1 LKDKRGWLA
10 LLLGLAL
17 VRGLIYMAVTPPW
30 QAPDETGHFE
40 YAWLIAH
47 LGRLPGA
54 QDISPRFEGDLLESL
69 YTWRYGQSIGRPL
82 PDQMPARLSDLPPQ
96 IFVRN
101 SRTVLSQ
108 RFSLAY
114 IWMACF
120 IRPFLNQDLTFQLY
134 AARLASVALALGIAG
149 LTWRIFQELFPQQLW
164 LVVAMTAFVV
174 FLPQHTF
181 INASVGEGPLA
192 ELAACIVL
200 YGWLRLF
207 RRPARR
213 RDILAVLGGTLLGMW
228 SKNTAAFLLPFDL
241 VALGLLLRARLPDSR
256 WLKGWRFLVA
266 GLVLALL
273 LGWGALQTPVGHSV
287 YVYLQ
292 AGWSGLPIN
301 PAAAQQPTLSK
312 ILLRTYDSFWA
323 QFGWR
328 TVRVGWAWYLVVYA
342 LTLFALGG
350 WALPR
355 SQHGLMLPRT
365 KGVLGA
371 MLLVA
376 VGAWLATALIT
387 PGYFRSSQGRFL
399 FPVIVPFTFFLVGGW
414 ARWIPI
420 RWSHHFTPGLV
431 LLLAGLDTIAIS
443 AQWSYFYMG

>member
-1 LKDKRGWLA
+1 
-10 LLLGLAL
+10 
-17 VRGLIYMAVTPPW
+17 
-30 QAPDETGHFE
+30 
-40 YAWLIAH
+40 
-47 LGRLPGA
+47 
-54 QDISPRFEGDLLESL
+54 
-69 YTWRYGQSIGRPL
+69 
-82 PDQMPARLSDLPPQ
+82 
-96 IFVRN
+96 
-101 SRTVLSQ
+101 
-108 RFSLAY
+108 
-114 IWMACF
+114 
-120 IRPFLNQDLTFQLY
+120 
-134 AARLASVALALGIAG
+134 
-149 LTWRIFQELFPQQLW
+149 
-164 LVVAMTAFVV
+164 MTAFVV

-213 RDILAVLGGTLLGMW
+213 RDILAVLGGTLIGMW

-241 VALGLLLRARLPDSR
+241 VALGLLFSARFQDSR

-266 GLVLALL
+266 GLVLALF

-287 YVYLQ
+287 AGYLQ
-292 AGWSGLPIN
+292 AGWSDVPIN
-301 PAAAQQPTLSK
+301 PAATLQPTLSK

-350 WALPR
+350 WALIR

-376 VGAWLATALIT
+376 VGVWLATGLIT
-387 PGYFRSSQGRFL
+387 PANFRNSQGRYL
-399 FPVIVPFTFFLVGGW
+399 FPVIAPITFFLVGGW

-420 RWSHHFTPGLV
+420 RWRHHFTPGLV
-431 LLLAGLDTIAIS
+431 LLLAGLDAIAIS